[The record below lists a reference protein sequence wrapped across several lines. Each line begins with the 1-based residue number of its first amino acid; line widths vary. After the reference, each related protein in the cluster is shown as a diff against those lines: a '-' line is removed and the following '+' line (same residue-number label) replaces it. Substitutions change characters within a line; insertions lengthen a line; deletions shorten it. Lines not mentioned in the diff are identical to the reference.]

1 MLLFYHNYEVKLLK
15 KYIVG
20 ITGASGSIYGVRLV
34 EELIK
39 QGNEVHLVVTD
50 NGRKVLEYE
59 IEVNFEEWIYSV
71 KEYKGNLIVCDI
83 DDMFSSIASG
93 SFRTDGMVIVPC
105 SMGTLSKISCGVTDN
120 LLIRAADVMIK
131 EKRNLILVPR
141 ETPFSSIHLKN
152 MLFLSNM
159 NVTMLPPMPAFYQ
172 KPKTIDELVNITV
185 GRILSSLNIESDL
198 YDEWGGNK

>member
-1 MLLFYHNYEVKLLK
+1 MK

-39 QGNEVHLVVTD
+39 QGNEVHLVITN

-59 IEVNFEEWIYSV
+59 IEVDFEEWIHSL
-71 KEYKGNLIVCDI
+71 KEYNGSLIVCDI

-93 SFRTDGMVIVPC
+93 SFRTNGMVIVPC

>member
-1 MLLFYHNYEVKLLK
+1 MK

-39 QGNEVHLVVTD
+39 QGNEVHLVITN

-59 IEVNFEEWIYSV
+59 IEVNFEEWIYSL
-71 KEYKGNLIVCDI
+71 KEYNGSLIVCDI

-141 ETPFSSIHLKN
+141 ETPFSPIHLKN
-152 MLFLSNM
+152 MLFLSEM
-159 NVTMLPPMPAFYQ
+159 NVTILPPMPAFYQ
-172 KPKTIDELVNITV
+172 KPKTIEELVDITV

-198 YDEWGGNK
+198 YDEWGVNK